1 MQIPASLFTPSQSN
15 FNSSCSLYNIAHS
28 SLQDLGPSPM
38 NLGTKLRHSSH
49 ELWLCQNKGEEE
61 EETNVDTGKRVAPFK
76 CANSNSPL
84 NRFSK
89 DLQKELLQSE
99 APSSSFMG
107 AGLGS
112 EDKNSLLSL
121 HVAEINKRS
130 GFSHF
135 QLTTSGANDG
145 NEKDEEEFFI

>member
-1 MQIPASLFTPSQSN
+1 MQIPASLFSPSQSS
-15 FNSSCSLYNIAHS
+15 FNSSSSLHNIAHS

-49 ELWLCQNKGEEE
+49 ELWLCQNKGEQE

-76 CANSNSPL
+76 CANSPL

-89 DLQKELLQSE
+89 DLQKELLQSQ
-99 APSSSFMG
+99 AASSSFMG

-112 EDKNSLLSL
+112 EDRNSLLSL

-135 QLTTSGANDG
+135 QLSTSGASDG
-145 NEKDEEEFFI
+145 NEKDEEFFI